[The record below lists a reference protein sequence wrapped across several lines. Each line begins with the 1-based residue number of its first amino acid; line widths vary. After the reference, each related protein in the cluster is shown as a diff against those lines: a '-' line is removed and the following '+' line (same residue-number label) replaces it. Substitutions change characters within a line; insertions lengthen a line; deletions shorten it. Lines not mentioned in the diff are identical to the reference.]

1 MKICLINGGN
11 KLKPLIISVSNQ
23 KGGVGKTATALN
35 LAVAFASK
43 MRRLHF
49 KDSFHEK
56 VLLVDS
62 DHQSSITRY
71 FFNNILPPEVSLPAI
86 YKEDPIKL
94 CPQIIHNTE
103 IPNLSIVPSTMYL
116 AAEEPLVLSRIGP
129 GDRMKIFL
137 DNNANEYG
145 IVIIDNPPALNVFVN
160 NNLRASDFILV
171 PLTPTAEAF
180 EGVNI
185 LHSYIGR
192 MRAINENLDIL
203 GYVITLMQ
211 ERLPI
216 QKEYKKAIAKKF
228 GDKYLGDIHQAAS
241 MQKAATKRLPI
252 SIYEKSSR
260 SSQEYSEIAQK
271 ILHLLK
277 KQLGILDFTEKNME

>member
-1 MKICLINGGN
+1 LH
-11 KLKPLIISVSNQ
+11 PLIISVSNQ

-35 LAVAFASK
+35 LAVALAVK
-43 MRRLHF
+43 MRRLKLKEDF
-49 KDSFHEK
+49 KRR

-62 DHQSSITRY
+62 DHQASATRY
-71 FFNNILPPEVSLPAI
+71 FFNGIVPAEVSLPVI
-86 YKEDPIKL
+86 YKEDPVKL
-94 CPQIIHNTE
+94 CPQIIHPTE

-129 GDRMKIFL
+129 GDRMKLFL
-137 DNNANEYG
+137 DHNAQDFA
-145 IVIIDNPPALNVFVN
+145 IVIIDNPPALNIFVS
-160 NNLRASDFILV
+160 NNLRTSDYILV

-185 LHSYIGR
+185 LHSYVAR
-192 MRAINENLDIL
+192 LRTINEALEIL

-216 QKEYKKAIAKKF
+216 QKEYKKAIADKF
-228 GDKYLGDIHQAAS
+228 LDKYLGDIHQAAS

-252 SIYEKSSR
+252 SLYEKSSR
-260 SSQEYSEIAQK
+260 STQEYSDIASK
-271 ILHLLK
+271 ILKKLK
-277 KQLGILDFTEKNME
+277 IQLGILDFLGEDNE

>member
-1 MKICLINGGN
+1 LN
-11 KLKPLIISVSNQ
+11 PLIISVSNQ

-35 LAVAFASK
+35 LAVALAMK
-43 MRRLHF
+43 MRRLNF
-49 KDSFHEK
+49 KHGAQEK
-56 VLLVDS
+56 VLLIDS
-62 DHQSSITRY
+62 DHQASVTRY
-71 FFNNILPPEVSLPAI
+71 FFSNILTPEVSLPAI
-86 YKEDPIKL
+86 YKEDPIKI
-94 CPQIIHNTE
+94 CPQIIHPTE
-103 IPNLSIVPSTMYL
+103 IPNLSLVPSTMYL

-137 DNNANEYG
+137 DNNAQDFG

-160 NNLRASDFILV
+160 NNLRASDYILI

-185 LHSYIGR
+185 LHSYVSR

-216 QKEYKKAIAKKF
+216 QKEYKKAIMKKF
-228 GDKYLGDIHQAAS
+228 GEKYFGDIHQAAS

-252 SIYEKSSR
+252 SLYEKSSR
-260 SSQEYSEIAQK
+260 SAQEYSEIAQK
-271 ILHLLK
+271 ILHTLRDK
-277 KQLGILDFTEKNME
+277 LGVLDCDGENDDKPV

>member
-1 MKICLINGGN
+1 MK
-11 KLKPLIISVSNQ
+11 PVVISISNQ

-35 LAVAFASK
+35 LAVALAVK
-43 MRRLHF
+43 MRRFQF
-49 KDSFHEK
+49 KEGYKEK
-56 VLLVDS
+56 VLLIDS
-62 DHQSSITRY
+62 DHQASVTRY
-71 FFNNILPPEVSLPAI
+71 FNTNILPPENSLPAI
-86 YKEDPIKL
+86 YKEDPVKL
-94 CPQIIHNTE
+94 CPQIIYTTE
-103 IPNLSIVPSTMYL
+103 IPSLSLVPSTMYL

-137 DNNANEYG
+137 DNNAQEFG

-160 NNLRASDFILV
+160 NNLRASDYVLV

-185 LHSYIGR
+185 LHSYISR
-192 MRAINENLDIL
+192 MRTINEDLDIL
-203 GYVITLMQ
+203 GYVVTLMQ

-241 MQKAATKRLPI
+241 MLKAATNRQPI

-260 SSQEYSEIAQK
+260 SAQEHSGIAKK
-271 ILHLLK
+271 ILHIL
-277 KQLGILDFTEKNME
+277 QERLGILGFPGETEN

>member
-1 MKICLINGGN
+1 MKGG
-11 KLKPLIISVSNQ
+11 KPLNPLVISVSNQ

-35 LAVAFASK
+35 LAVALAIK

-49 KDSFHEK
+49 KEGFHEK

-62 DHQSSITRY
+62 DHQASVTRY
-71 FFNNILPPEVSLPAI
+71 FFNTIVAPEISLPAI
-86 YKEDPIKL
+86 YKEDPVKL
-94 CPQIIHNTE
+94 CPQIIHPTDV
-103 IPNLSIVPSTMYL
+103 PNLSIVPATMYL

-137 DNNANEYG
+137 DNNAQDFG
-145 IVIIDNPPALNVFVN
+145 LVIIDNPPALNVFVN
-160 NNLRASDFILV
+160 NNLRASDYILV

-185 LHSYIGR
+185 LHSYVSR
-192 MRAINENLDIL
+192 MRTINEKLDIL

-216 QKEYKKAIAKKF
+216 QKDYKKAITKKF

-252 SIYEKSSR
+252 SVYEKSSR
-260 SSQEYSEIAQK
+260 SAQEYSEIARK
-271 ILHLLK
+271 ILFILQEK
-277 KQLGILDFTEKNME
+277 LGILDFGGESDG

>member
-1 MKICLINGGN
+1 
-11 KLKPLIISVSNQ
+11 LKPLVISVSNQ

-35 LAVAFASK
+35 VAVALAVK
-43 MRRLHF
+43 MRRLRF
-49 KDSFHEK
+49 KEDFHEK

-71 FFNNILPPEVSLPAI
+71 FFKNILSPEVSLPAI
-86 YKEDPIKL
+86 YKEDPVKL
-94 CPQIIHNTE
+94 CPQIIHTTE

-129 GDRMKIFL
+129 GDRIKIFL
-137 DNNANEYG
+137 DNNAQEYG

-185 LHSYIGR
+185 LHSYVSR
-192 MRAINENLDIL
+192 MRTINENLDIL
-203 GYVITLMQ
+203 GYMITLMQ

-216 QKEYKKAIAKKF
+216 QKEYKKAITKKF

-252 SIYEKSSR
+252 FLYEKSSR
-260 SSQEYSEIAQK
+260 STQEYSAIAQK
-271 ILHLLK
+271 ILYLLK
-277 KQLGILDFTEKNME
+277 EHLGILDFTEKNYGAKNDQET

>member
-1 MKICLINGGN
+1 LR
-11 KLKPLIISVSNQ
+11 PLVISVSNQ

-35 LAVAFASK
+35 LAVALAVK
-43 MRRLHF
+43 MRRLHL
-49 KDSFHEK
+49 KDGFAQS
-56 VLLVDS
+56 VLLIDS
-62 DHQSSITRY
+62 DHQASVTRY
-71 FFNNILPPEVSLPAI
+71 FFNNILASDVSLPAI
-86 YKEDPIKL
+86 YKEEPVRL
-94 CPQIIHNTE
+94 CPNIIYPTE
-103 IPNLSIVPSTMYL
+103 IPNLSLVPSTMYL

-137 DNNANEYG
+137 DNNAKEFG

-160 NNLRASDFILV
+160 NNLRASDYIII
-171 PLTPTAEAF
+171 PLTPTTEAF

-185 LHSYIGR
+185 LHSYVGR
-192 MRAINENLDIL
+192 MRTINENLDIL
-203 GYVITLMQ
+203 GYIVTLMQ

-216 QKEYKKAIAKKF
+216 QKEYKKAIMKKF

-260 SSQEYSEIAQK
+260 SAQEYSEIAGKVLDKLQER
-271 ILHLLK
+271 
-277 KQLGILDFTEKNME
+277 LGIMDFQGESYE

>member
-1 MKICLINGGN
+1 LQ
-11 KLKPLIISVSNQ
+11 PLVISVSNQ

-35 LAVAFASK
+35 LAVALSVK
-43 MRRLHF
+43 MRRFHF
-49 KDSFHEK
+49 KSGFQEK
-56 VLLVDS
+56 VLLIDS
-62 DHQSSITRY
+62 DHQSSVTRY
-71 FFNNILPPEVSLPAI
+71 FFNNILSPEVSLPAI

-94 CPQIIHNTE
+94 CPQIIHPTE

-137 DNNANEYG
+137 DNNAQDFG
-145 IVIIDNPPALNVFVN
+145 IVVIDNPPALNVFVN
-160 NNLRASDFILV
+160 NNLRASDYILI

-185 LHSYIGR
+185 LHSYISR
-192 MRAINENLDIL
+192 MRTINEDLDIL
-203 GYVITLMQ
+203 GYIVTLMQ

-216 QKEYKKAIAKKF
+216 QKEYKKAITKKF
-228 GDKYLGDIHQAAS
+228 GEKYLGDIHQAAS

-252 SIYEKSSR
+252 SLYEKSSR
-260 SSQEYSEIAQK
+260 STQEYSEIAQK
-271 ILHLLK
+271 ILHMLQDK
-277 KQLGILDFTEKNME
+277 LGMLDADGENNE